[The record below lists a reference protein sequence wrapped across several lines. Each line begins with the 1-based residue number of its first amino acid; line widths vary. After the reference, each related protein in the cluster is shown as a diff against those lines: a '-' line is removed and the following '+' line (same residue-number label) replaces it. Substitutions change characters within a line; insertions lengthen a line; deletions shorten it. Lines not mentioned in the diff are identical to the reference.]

1 MNRSV
6 QSDLFEESCITTDA
20 RYGSI
25 PEERP
30 LSELLH
36 TGVVVLDKPRGP
48 SSHEVVAW
56 AKQILHVDKAG
67 HSGTLD
73 PKVTGVLPVALE
85 SGTKVIKQLLD
96 MGKEYVC
103 LMRLHKDVSPEQV
116 REVLAL
122 FTGKIYQRP
131 PVKSAVKRQVR
142 VREVYSITLIDIVG
156 QFVLFR
162 ADCEAGTYIRKL
174 VYDIGM
180 VLGTGANMVELR
192 RSRVAS
198 LGECDA
204 VTLQQLSDAYHAWE
218 DCGDESLIRSVVHPI
233 EFAVSHLPKVW
244 IKDSAVD
251 AICHGANLAVPGLVR
266 ADRSVRKGG
275 KVAVMSLKGEL
286 IAVAIARYGSKKLE
300 KIDKG
305 FIADTIR
312 VVMEPGT
319 YPRNWKSS
327 N

>member
-1 MNRSV
+1 LKRSIP
-6 QSDLFEESCITTDA
+6 SDLIEESGVTTDP
-20 RYGSI
+20 RFGSY
-25 PEERP
+25 PDERP
-30 LSELLH
+30 LSELLR
-36 TGVVVLDKPRGP
+36 TGLVIIDKPRGP

-56 AKQILHVDKAG
+56 TKQILHLEKAG

-73 PKVTGVLPVALE
+73 PKVTGVLPVALD
-85 SGTKVIKQLLD
+85 SGTKVVKQLLD

-103 LMRLHKDVSPEQV
+103 LMRLHKDVQPDSV
-116 REVLAL
+116 RDVLSL
-122 FTGKIYQRP
+122 FTGKIFQRP

-142 VREVYSITLIDIVG
+142 VREIYSIDIIDIID

-162 ADCEAGTYIRKL
+162 VACEAGTYIRKL

-180 VLGTGANMVELR
+180 VLGSGANMVELR

-198 LGECDA
+198 ISEADA
-204 VTLQQLSDAYHAWE
+204 ITLQQLSDAYHAWVE
-218 DCGDESLIRSVVHPI
+218 CGDEAPMRSVVHPI

-244 IKDSAVD
+244 VKDSAID

-266 ADRSVRKGG
+266 ADHSVRKGE
-275 KVAVMSLKGEL
+275 KVAMMSLKGEL
-286 IAVAIARYGSKKLE
+286 VAVAIAKIGSKKLQ
-300 KIDKG
+300 KMDTG
-305 FIADTIR
+305 FVADTIR

-319 YPRNWKSS
+319 YPRTWKSS

>member
-1 MNRSV
+1 MKRSV
-6 QSDLFEESCITTDA
+6 PIDLFEESGVTTDS
-20 RYGSI
+20 RYGSN
-25 PEERP
+25 PDERP
-30 LSELLH
+30 LEELLR
-36 TGVVVLDKPRGP
+36 TGLIIIDKPRGP

-56 AKQILHVDKAG
+56 TKQILHLEKAG

-73 PKVTGVLPVALE
+73 PKVTGVLPIALE

-96 MGKEYVC
+96 MGKAYVC
-103 LMRLHKDVSPEQV
+103 LMRLHKEVSPEEI
-116 REVLAL
+116 REALTL

-142 VREVYSITLIDIVG
+142 VREIYGIKLIDIVG

-162 ADCEAGTYIRKL
+162 VDCQAGTYIRKL

-198 LGECDA
+198 LGESDTI
-204 VTLQQLSDAYHAWE
+204 TLQQLTDAYNAWE
-218 DCGDESLIRSVVHPI
+218 QCGDESLIRSVVHPI
-233 EFAVSHLPKVW
+233 EFAVSHLPKMW
-244 IKDSAVD
+244 IRDSAID
-251 AICHGANLAVPGLVR
+251 AICHGANLATPGLLRV
-266 ADRSVRKGG
+266 DNGVKKGE
-275 KVAVMSLKGEL
+275 KVAIISLKGEL
-286 IAVAIARYGSKKLE
+286 VAVAVARFGTKKLQKME
-300 KIDKG
+300 SG
-305 FIADTIR
+305 FVADTIR

-319 YPRNWKSS
+319 YPRTWKSS